1 MLAATASWTVRN
13 ARTAG
18 VTAAMAAFTVTVFNT
33 QAPATLLDG
42 LAVFLPALEA
52 ALPALLFAYVHDEE
66 PHMLGPVFA
75 LLLWGGVTFAAMWA
89 FAAMTLAG
97 IDAYVRLGV
106 PPVFQTPL

>member
-18 VTAAMAAFTVTVFNT
+18 VTAAMAAFTATVFGT
-33 QAPATLLDG
+33 ELPPSLLDG

-52 ALPALLFAYVHDEE
+52 ALPALLFAYVRDEE

-75 LLLWGGVTFAAMWA
+75 LLLWGSATFVAMWA

-97 IDAYVRLGV
+97 IDAYVRFGA
-106 PPVFQTPL
+106 PPVFHVPL

>member
-42 LAVFLPALEA
+42 LAVFLPAL
-52 ALPALLFAYVHDEE
+52 LFAYVHDEA

-75 LLLWGGVTFAAMWA
+75 VLLWGGVTFAAMWA